1 MKLTEKEMI
10 DLFVCDK
17 YHELAGMVTSY
28 LKVKAFFEWRKI
40 DDIANLTPYNMIVT
54 HKPYQKGGWQLL
66 TPREQEEVI
75 FNGPNQELAKKLA
88 ERVNKLEA
96 QD

>member
-1 MKLTEKEMI
+1 MKLTEKETM

-17 YHELAGMVTSY
+17 YHELVGMVSSY
-28 LKVKAFFEWRKI
+28 LKVKAFFEWREVN
-40 DDIANLTPYNMIVT
+40 DPANLTPYNMIVT
-54 HKPYQKGGWQLL
+54 REPYQKGGWQLL
-66 TPREQEEVI
+66 TPKEQEEVI

-96 QD
+96 